1 MQHVAQGLASL
12 GRGGDTMLVHMSPD
26 EVHGLQTLAMAAGG
40 SLSVNP
46 DTGLPEAFKLKSLLP
61 MIAGAVATFFSGG
74 TLAPILAGAATG
86 AATGD
91 KNQSLLMRAGLGALG
106 GWGGGGIAS
115 ALAGAGTAAAGTTA
129 VNKTLEEAAKGAATE
144 ATKGA
149 ATEVA
154 KKAAFDAAQQAAIK
168 QGAAE
173 VGKQGFLASAKSAGT
188 GIMNMFQPGGGA
200 LAGNTLQ
207 QIGMPKFAAAMTPLT
222 MATPPTAKGSKEVV
236 PEYQMTTYNPGKVNP
251 KWGQPGEP
259 YFVGQGYGPTT
270 TTNQNPF
277 SPTYASYDKKG
288 KGVGTPGKS
297 PLELVKEQAEQEA
310 ARQAAQQQGLAEGG
324 SLSDYI
330 GKVNASRPQ
339 PLQPI
344 KAPVA
349 QPVQEDPMSRMR
361 DYSGAFAPL
370 LNSLRGM
377 NGFTGSGYG
386 APAPKYDQATGKFS
400 YAEGGGIESLGAYS
414 DGGRLLRGPGDGV
427 SDDIPA
433 RIHRDDGTKQEARL
447 ADGEFVFPA
456 RIVSEIGNG
465 STEAGAQKLYAVMDK
480 IQRDRARTIKNVAL
494 DTSADRH
501 LQALV

>member
-115 ALAGAGTAAAGTTA
+115 ALTGAGTAAAGTAA
-129 VNKTLEEAAKGAATE
+129 VNKTLEETAKGAATE

-188 GIMNMFQPGGGA
+188 GIMNMFQPGGAA

-207 QIGMPKFAAAMTPLT
+207 QVGLPKAYAAMAPI
-222 MATPPTAKGSKEVV
+222 MAATPSAPKGAKETT

-277 SPTYASYDKKG
+277 SPTYAAYDKKG
-288 KGVGTPGKS
+288 KGIGTPGKS

-310 ARQAAQQQGLAEGG
+310 ARQAAQQQGYAAGG
-324 SLSDYI
+324 DIS
-330 GKVNASRPQ
+330 
-339 PLQPI
+339 
-344 KAPVA
+344 
-349 QPVQEDPMSRMR
+349 
-361 DYSGAFAPL
+361 
-370 LNSLRGM
+370 
-377 NGFTGSGYG
+377 
-386 APAPKYDQATGKFS
+386 
-400 YAEGGGIESLGAYS
+400 GGIESLGAYS

-480 IQRDRARTIKNVAL
+480 IQRDRARTIKDIAL
-494 DTSADRH
+494 DTNADRH